1 MGKATISGTV
11 LAEPAA
17 AAGAAQPLAGLS
29 VRVASSGQTTQ
40 TDAAGNFTLAGLSPG
55 VVNLE
60 IRGAGIQ
67 ASTTVTAGAA
77 VVTRVT
83 VTVSRGRSTVNVSLR
98 SDGLEGAV
106 DSVNIPGKSFALK
119 NQRGLATIVTDGSTL
134 FRLHGAAAGLG
145 DLAAGQRVEV
155 EGSLQTDGT
164 ILARVVNIE
173 DPQDETRTPSVSPT
187 MTTTPPTATTTPAT
201 ATPTR
206 TPEPDDED
214 NRTKTPT
221 VSATVTTT
229 PATATPTRT
238 PEPDDEDNH
247 TKTPTVS
254 ATVTTTATTPLPTRT
269 PTPTRTPEAGETE
282 REGTVTGFGSGTSFM
297 LMTGSS
303 SITVQTTA
311 GTQFRNDGNTAAFS
325 DIKVG
330 GRVDVQGTIQTDGTL
345 LASRVSIEGGGD

>member
-229 PATATPTRT
+229 
-238 PEPDDEDNH
+238 
-247 TKTPTVS
+247 
-254 ATVTTTATTPLPTRT
+254 ATTPLPTRT